1 MKNANESSIDSK
13 SSQQD
18 INRQNKNNIERMEDK
33 QQNTNIQKT
42 LKKWKTNNKIQTNKQ
57 K

>member
-1 MKNANESSIDSK
+1 
-13 SSQQD
+13 
-18 INRQNKNNIERMEDK
+18 MEDK